1 MRNKMARDLF
11 PKRRFRS
18 DILHSQI
25 GTREKNGA
33 KSSIW
38 EQYVPFADRNS
49 EQNGAKC
56 PIVEQIMEQTVPF
69 ADGNSDQ
76 NSPKF
81 GPK

>member
-1 MRNKMARDLF
+1 MARNLF

-25 GTREKNGA
+25 GTRGKKTVLNHQFGNN
-33 KSSIW
+33 KFHSQMGI
-38 EQYVPFADRNS
+38 RN
-49 EQNGAKC
+49 QNGAKC
-56 PIVEQIMEQTVPF
+56 LIVEQTVPF

>member
-1 MRNKMARDLF
+1 MQNKMARNLF
-11 PKRRFRS
+11 PNRQFRS

-25 GTREKNGA
+25 GTRKKNRA

-56 PIVEQIMEQTVPF
+56 PIVEQTVPF
-69 ADGNSDQ
+69 ADGNSYQ
-76 NSPKF
+76 GSPKF